1 MHYFYF
7 SRKARH
13 FGDVEAARQIM
24 ATKRPMMHKR
34 IGKEIKGYRAAEWDN
49 LRVEVMEEALRI
61 KFSFPRFHAK
71 LMSTEPF
78 ELVEAS
84 PTDSYYIFRFLDSCI
99 SNLTRLSACRFWGAG
114 KGKKALE
121 NDPSF
126 DGQNVLGLLLMKIR
140 DEFHRESATE
150 ESPERDSP
158 PSPPPLEPETKK
170 TRLSGEPENK
180 KT

>member
-84 PTDSYYIFRFLDSCI
+84 PTDSYYIFGS
-99 SNLTRLSACRFWGAG
+99 STRVYR
-114 KGKKALE
+114 
-121 NDPSF
+121 
-126 DGQNVLGLLLMKIR
+126 I
-140 DEFHRESATE
+140 
-150 ESPERDSP
+150 
-158 PSPPPLEPETKK
+158 
-170 TRLSGEPENK
+170 
-180 KT
+180 